1 MGPRTF
7 LTMWSFLWYNYFAI
21 YGLSGS
27 MVGLMETS
35 FKRAYATPKSA
46 APRALPLQQGTAD
59 LYLCR
64 RHSNTQRQAWLSLC
78 GVSGSRCAQVLSE
91 PSKHLWQVWGLIL
104 NVISAL
110 LPSCWDFFALGC
122 VISFLG
128 GTQHSPVDGCSV
140 VSCNFGIL
148 AGEDEHTSFYSAIL
162 RLYQS
167 PSPMVW

>member
-104 NVISAL
+104 DTILPL
-110 LPSCWDFFALGC
+110 LSSCWGFSFVLGRGVSFFF
-122 VISFLG
+122 FLVR
-128 GTQHSPVDGCSV
+128 SNILLLMV
-140 VSCNFGIL
+140 V
-148 AGEDEHTSFYSAIL
+148 
-162 RLYQS
+162 Q
-167 PSPMVW
+167 